1 MSSNPRKQITT
12 LLAELC
18 AGESD
23 AEAELVELV
32 YEELRRVAEQMMRRE
47 RRDHTLQAT
56 AVVNE
61 ALIGLLEGDA
71 LREVDN
77 RAYFFGIATQAMR
90 QVLVDH
96 ARRRGANKRG
106 GSQKRVALDS
116 VMASFQDQSIDVLA
130 LDDALTRL
138 AGMNERQSR
147 VVMLRFFGGLT
158 MREIAEQLK
167 CSISTVEGDF
177 RVARAWIR
185 SQLVGSEQ

>member
-1 MSSNPRKQITT
+1 MSSDPRKQITT
-12 LLAELC
+12 LLADLR

-32 YEELRRVAEQMMRRE
+32 YEELRRVADQMMRRE

-61 ALIGLLEGDA
+61 ALIRLLEGDA
-71 LREVDN
+71 LHKVDN

-106 GSQKRVALDS
+106 GSQERVALDS
-116 VMASFQDQSIDVLA
+116 VLASFQEQSIDVLA

-158 MREIAEQLK
+158 MREIAEQFK

-177 RVARAWIR
+177 RTAIAWLR
-185 SQLVGSEQ
+185 SQGVVVRE